1 MSKSVLDMRTDKE
14 FRKLMIDALTNG
26 LGDKRQ
32 LFIDILEYVVDKKLH
47 LFESVEF
54 EGTMYEE
61 EDKMIDLILPCVR
74 RIFAE
79 VFFNPPT
86 LFKEKRLEYFQLLFD
101 IDEFVDYFIVIV
113 PKMKKSLELLESLD
127 RTSKTLELIVDNYVA
142 HLVER
147 TRGREDIVADIRD
160 LKIKK
165 TLKK

>member
-1 MSKSVLDMRTDKE
+1 MV
-14 FRKLMIDALTNG
+14 
-26 LGDKRQ
+26 
-32 LFIDILEYVVDKKLH
+32 
-47 LFESVEF
+47 
-54 EGTMYEE
+54 
-61 EDKMIDLILPCVR
+61 DLILPCVR

-101 IDEFVDYFIVIV
+101 IDEFVDYFLVIV

-165 TLKK
+165 TLK

>member
-1 MSKSVLDMRTDKE
+1 MSKSVLDMRTDE
-14 FRKLMIDALTNG
+14 VFRKLMIDALSNG
-26 LGDKRQ
+26 LGDKKQ
-32 LFIDILEYVVDKKLH
+32 LLVDILEYVVDQKLY
-47 LFESVEF
+47 LFENVEF
-54 EGTMYEE
+54 EGTMYDE
-61 EDKMIDLILPCVR
+61 EDQMVDLILPCVR

-79 VFFNPPT
+79 VFINPPT

-101 IDEFVDYFIVIV
+101 IDEFVDYFLVIV

-142 HLVER
+142 NLVER

-165 TLKK
+165 TLNK

>member
-1 MSKSVLDMRTDKE
+1 MSKSVLDMRTDE
-14 FRKLMIDALTNG
+14 AFRKLMIGALTNG

-32 LFIDILEYVVDKKLH
+32 LLVDILEYVFDQKLH
-47 LFESVEF
+47 LFESIEF
-54 EGTMYEE
+54 EGCMYDE
-61 EDKMIDLILPCVR
+61 EDQMVDLILPCVR

-101 IDEFVDYFIVIV
+101 IDEFVDYFLVIV

-147 TRGREDIVADIRD
+147 TRGRKDIVADIRD

>member
-1 MSKSVLDMRTDKE
+1 MSKSVLDMRTDE
-14 FRKLMIDALTNG
+14 VFRKLMIDALSNG
-26 LGDKRQ
+26 LGDKKQ
-32 LFIDILEYVVDKKLH
+32 LLVDILEYVVDQKLY
-47 LFESVEF
+47 LFENVEF
-54 EGTMYEE
+54 EGTMYDE
-61 EDKMIDLILPCVR
+61 EDQMVDLILPCVR

-79 VFFNPPT
+79 VFINPPT

-101 IDEFVDYFIVIV
+101 VDEFVDYFLVIV

-142 HLVER
+142 NLVER

-165 TLKK
+165 TLNK